1 VAEVTFQCE
10 QQQGSFM
17 KAVSAVAA
25 VFLIVGTWAAPAA
38 AQHQSYTYKPHPHTS
53 NTAKRESDNARD
65 RDDYSE
71 GYRDSERRRYVYAPT
86 KRRDPSRYSPYRYR
100 ATVRYAY
107 PDKYIAGTWAI
118 GSNLPPGYFAPGYYV
133 DYRHYR
139 LSPPPTGYQWVRIDK
154 DVYLVS
160 EGTGFIR
167 DVLYELFY

>member
-1 VAEVTFQCE
+1 
-10 QQQGSFM
+10 M

-25 VFLIVGTWAAPAA
+25 VFLIAGSWAAPSA

-53 NTAKRESDNARD
+53 NTAKSENDKARD

-71 GYRDSERRRYVYAPT
+71 GYRDSERRRYVYTPT
-86 KRRDPSRYSPYRYR
+86 KRRDPNRYSPYRYR

-107 PDKYIAGTWAI
+107 PNKYVAGTWAI
-118 GSNLPPGYFAPGYYV
+118 GSNLPPGYFAPDYYV

-160 EGTGFIR
+160 EGTGYIR